1 MLGEDSRL
9 DVGGAAGGEIDHEVE
24 SLTLVKGRFLRR
36 ESRRLKSGKNEQAY
50 RKDCLSRIVSLHL
63 ILLSV
68 QRSETEYLAKLAGV
82 VVEIEINFLG
92 AYESRIE
99 DRGLRMAG
107 MKGRD
112 LLSSILHPR
121 PNP

>member
-1 MLGEDSRL
+1 
-9 DVGGAAGGEIDHEVE
+9 
-24 SLTLVKGRFLRR
+24 
-36 ESRRLKSGKNEQAY
+36 
-50 RKDCLSRIVSLHL
+50 
-63 ILLSV
+63 V
-68 QRSETEYLAKLAGV
+68 QGLETEYFAKLAAV
-82 VVEIEINFLG
+82 IIEIEINFFG

>member
-1 MLGEDSRL
+1 MPGEDSRL
-9 DVGGAAGGEIDHEVE
+9 DVSGATSGEIDHDIE

-36 ESRRLKSGKNEQAY
+36 ESRRLKSGKQEQAY

-68 QRSETEYLAKLAGV
+68 QRSETEYLAELAGV

-92 AYESRIE
+92 H
-99 DRGLRMAG
+99 GF
-107 MKGRD
+107 
-112 LLSSILHPR
+112 
-121 PNP
+121 